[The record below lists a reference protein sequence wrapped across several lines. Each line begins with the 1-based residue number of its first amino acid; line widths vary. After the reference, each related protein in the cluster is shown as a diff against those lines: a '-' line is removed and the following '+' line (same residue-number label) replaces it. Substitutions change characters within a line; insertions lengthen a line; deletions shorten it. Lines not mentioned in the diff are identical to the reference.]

1 MTLTSRLLWGR
12 FLTRSGDQ
20 AWDFAV
26 PLTFLAILPGELR
39 IAALY
44 YFLVRLALVFFLPR
58 LTRLIDEMDRYRVT
72 KLGIFLQLAG
82 VLIGFG
88 AVLGLSLFGAR
99 ELLLGGIPAYA
110 SFVVMVFG
118 GVLASLGSSF
128 MDIAIA
134 NDLVPS
140 SLNADQLGAF
150 NSHLRQVDL
159 ATEVGAPILAGLLLL
174 VGDAN
179 SALIGFSLIALWNT
193 VSFIPEY
200 LLLRS
205 IYHDRPDLLS
215 KPPKI
220 EESAKLNAFQ
230 KFALGWKQFAKE
242 PVAMV
247 VTAYSFL
254 WLSVLSPHGV
264 LLTAYLKDAWKLPE
278 WEIGIFRGAGAIFG
292 LAATVAFPVVIKKYG
307 LVLGSGRFLFS
318 QTAMVIAALLFFL
331 MDSRVG
337 QIGFL
342 LFVLLSRI
350 GLYGFSMGEM
360 QIRQLG
366 IPPRVRG
373 EVNGFAGSLTAIATL
388 VLFGMGSALS
398 ETSDFKYLVL
408 ISVASVVAA
417 FIIYGI
423 WTRQENHIQKIKEIS

>member
-26 PLTFLAILPGELR
+26 PLTLLAILPGELR

-58 LTRLIDEMDRYRVT
+58 LTRLIDQMDRYRAA

-82 VLIGFG
+82 VLIGFS
-88 AVLGLSLFGAR
+88 AVVGLSLFGAR
-99 ELLLGGIPAYA
+99 ELLLGGTPAYA
-110 SFVVMVFG
+110 SFVAMIIG

-140 SLNADQLGAF
+140 SLNADQLGVF

-174 VGDAN
+174 VGDAK
-179 SALIGFSLIALWNT
+179 SALIGFGLIALWNA

-200 LLLRS
+200 LILRS
-205 IYHDRPDLLS
+205 LYKDRPDLLN
-215 KPPKI
+215 KPSKI

-230 KFALGWKQFAKE
+230 KFALGWRRFSKE

-247 VTAYSFL
+247 VAAYSFL

-292 LAATVAFPVVIKKYG
+292 LAATVAFPIVIKKYG

-318 QTAMVIAALLFFL
+318 QTVMVIAAFVFFL
-331 MDSRVG
+331 LDSRVG

-342 LFVLLSRI
+342 FFVLLSRI

-366 IPPRVRG
+366 IPANVRG

-388 VLFGMGSALS
+388 VLFGIGAALA
-398 ETSDFKYLVL
+398 ETGDFKYLVL
-408 ISVASVVAA
+408 ISVASVVTA

-423 WTRQENHIQKIKEIS
+423 WARREGHIQKIKELS